1 MPLSKILNM
10 AQAQLDLAKK
20 QKSFKDS
27 STNTNDKNIFIAI
40 SHSKTIEVY
49 YSKAFKEYVVSFN
62 LGSKKFI
69 LNKKKWLYFRNF
81 LNEIDD
87 TISNQ

>member
-1 MPLSKILNM
+1 M

-49 YSKAFKEYVVSFN
+49 YSKAFKEFVVSFE
-62 LGSKKFI
+62 LGSKKFVFS
-69 LNKKKWLYFRNF
+69 KKKWLYFRNF
-81 LNEIDD
+81 LEQIDEI
-87 TISNQ
+87 IINQ